1 MFTRGKVNTMTG
13 NKLAKKLLNAV
24 WEEDLY
30 AAQQAIREGADPS
43 WIINGYPLLIHA
55 VFTRNE
61 AMVTLLI
68 EQGAEQCAEALGFAL
83 DHGIGCVVGALAYR
97 GIIPKVYETPELFG
111 PLPHRYAPL
120 DLFS

>member
-1 MFTRGKVNTMTG
+1 MTE

-24 WEEDLY
+24 WEEDLT
-30 AAQQAIREGADPS
+30 AAELAIYEGADPS
-43 WIINGYPLLIHA
+43 WIFNGYPLLIHA

-68 EQGAEQCAEALGFAL
+68 EHGANQCAEALGFAL
-83 DHGIGCVVGALAYR
+83 EQGIGCVVGALAYR
-97 GIIPKVYETPELFG
+97 GIIPKTYETPEAFG

-120 DLFS
+120 DLFC

>member
-1 MFTRGKVNTMTG
+1 MTE

-24 WEEDLY
+24 WEEDLN
-30 AAQQAIREGADPS
+30 AAELAIYEGADPS
-43 WIINGYPLLIHA
+43 WIFNGYPLLIHA

-68 EQGAEQCAEALGFAL
+68 DHGANQCAEALGF
-83 DHGIGCVVGALAYR
+83 VGALAYR
-97 GIIPKVYETPELFG
+97 GIIPKTYETPEAFG

-120 DLFS
+120 DLFC